1 VQRNILWS
9 LKFHE
14 NRSILLSRPGV
25 WLAAGG
31 LRSFENRYDM
41 LIKYLRRRVLRDP
54 QLRKIPVRPDTKTP
68 DLSRRVGHFLPRFP
82 GRVFG
87 CDLLRV
93 SPKQAPRTFSSSVSS
108 NIRWAV
114 SRSSIVRVKL
124 RYFLALAK
132 MLATRRFRF
141 TAVPPQIRG
150 PGIENG
156 STPLTTFAQY
166 PSRNI
171 RSAQQNTARR
181 AFWTELLW
189 CVECKEA
196 DS

>member
-1 VQRNILWS
+1 VYCES
-9 LKFHE
+9 LGFAKF
-14 NRSILLSRPGV
+14 RFGLIPKLLISPGGSAIFFPDFPGAYSDVIFFGFRQSKRPHLQFFRQFQYPLG
-25 WLAAGG
+25 
-31 LRSFENRYDM
+31 
-41 LIKYLRRRVLRDP
+41 
-54 QLRKIPVRPDTKTP
+54 
-68 DLSRRVGHFLPRFP
+68 RFP
-82 GRVFG
+82 VVNHPREAAVLFG
-87 CDLLRV
+87 LSENAGDEAFPV
-93 SPKQAPRTFSSSVSS
+93 HGG
-108 NIRWAV
+108 
-114 SRSSIVRVKL
+114 
-124 RYFLALAK
+124 
-132 MLATRRFRF
+132 
-141 TAVPPQIRG
+141 PPQIRG